1 MMDWLA
7 LTWAGILAFVIIMY
21 VVLDGF
27 DLGIGI
33 LFPWVHDEHY
43 RDIMM
48 QTAIPVWDGNE
59 TWMVL
64 GGALLYGAFPIVYS
78 TLLPTLYMP
87 LMLML
92 AALIFRGVAF
102 EFRFKANNFRY
113 RWSIAFAAGSIIA
126 AFCQG
131 LILGTFIQ
139 GYGISDSFLI
149 VENYQWLTPFTLFTG
164 IAVVFGYGLLG
175 ASWLIAR
182 TSDALQDKMYLF
194 AKRLLIVIAFSL
206 GVVSLW
212 TPFIDLH
219 IWHRWFSL
227 PNLFYLLPLP
237 LMSIIVIGYIW
248 FTINRRYHWQ
258 PFILSIVLFLLAYV
272 GFCISL
278 WPYLI
283 PYRITFWEAA
293 SAHSSLI
300 FLLIGTSILLPIL
313 LSYTIYTYRIFRGKV
328 VHAEGY

>member
-1 MMDWLA
+1 MDWLT
-7 LTWAGILAFVIIMY
+7 LTWAGILAFVIMMY

-33 LFPWVHDEHY
+33 LFPWIHDEQQ

-64 GGALLYGAFPIVYS
+64 GGALLYGAFPVVYS

-87 LMLML
+87 LMIML

-102 EFRFKANNFRY
+102 EFRFKAKTYRY
-113 RWSIAFAAGSIIA
+113 RWSIAFAVGSTIA

-131 LILGTFIQ
+131 LILGTFVQ
-139 GYGISDSFLI
+139 GYGVSDSFLI
-149 VENYQWLTPFTLFTG
+149 VKDYQWLTPFTLFTG
-164 IAVVFGYGLLG
+164 IAVIFGYGLLG
-175 ASWLIAR
+175 AGWLIAR
-182 TSDALQDKMYLF
+182 TTHELQTKMYLF
-194 AKRLLIVIAFSL
+194 AKRLLILIGICLAI
-206 GVVSLW
+206 VSLW
-212 TPFIDLH
+212 TPFIDPH

-237 LMSIIVIGYIW
+237 IISILVMGYIW
-248 FTINRRYHWQ
+248 FTLSKRYHWQ
-258 PFILSIVLFLLAYV
+258 PFLFSIILFLLAYL

-283 PYRITFWEAA
+283 PYQTTFWQAA
-293 SAHSSLI
+293 SARSSLI
-300 FLLIGTSILLPIL
+300 FLLIGIVFLLPVL
-313 LSYTIYTYRIFRGKV
+313 LGYTLYTYRVFRGKIITG
-328 VHAEGY
+328 EGY

>member
-1 MMDWLA
+1 MDWLT
-7 LTWAGILAFVIIMY
+7 LSWVGILAFVIMMY

-33 LFPWVHDEHY
+33 LFPWIHDEQQ

-64 GGALLYGAFPIVYS
+64 GAALLYGAFPLVYS

-87 LMLML
+87 LMIML

-102 EFRFKANNFRY
+102 EFRFKAKAYRY
-113 RWSIAFAAGSIIA
+113 RWSIAFATGSTLA

-131 LILGTFIQ
+131 LILGTFVQ
-139 GYGISDSFLI
+139 GYGVSDSFLI
-149 VENYQWLTPFTLFTG
+149 VKDYQWLTPFTLFTG
-164 IAVVFGYGLLG
+164 IAVIFGYGLLG
-175 ASWLIAR
+175 AGWLIAR
-182 TSDALQDKMYLF
+182 TTDELQTKMYLF
-194 AKRLLIVIAFSL
+194 AKRLLILISICLAI
-206 GVVSLW
+206 VSLW
-212 TPFIDLH
+212 TPFIDPH

-237 LMSIIVIGYIW
+237 IISILIIGYIW
-248 FTINRRYHWQ
+248 FTLNKRYHWQ
-258 PFILSIVLFLLAYV
+258 PLLFSIVLFLLAYL

-283 PYRITFWEAA
+283 PYQVTFWQAA
-293 SAHSSLI
+293 SARSSLI
-300 FLLIGTSILLPIL
+300 FLLIGIVLLLPVL
-313 LSYTIYTYRIFRGKV
+313 LAYTIYTYRVFRGKIITG
-328 VHAEGY
+328 EGY

>member
-1 MMDWLA
+1 MDWLT
-7 LTWAGILAFVIIMY
+7 LSWAGILAFVIMMY

-33 LFPWVHDEHY
+33 LFPWIHDEQQ

-87 LMLML
+87 LMIML

-102 EFRFKANNFRY
+102 EFRFKAKAYRY
-113 RWSIAFAAGSIIA
+113 RWSIAFATGSTVA

-131 LILGTFIQ
+131 LILGTFVQ

-149 VENYQWLTPFTLFTG
+149 VKDYQWLTPFTLFTG
-164 IAVVFGYGLLG
+164 IAVTLGYGLLG
-175 ASWLIAR
+175 AGWLIAR
-182 TSDALQDKMYLF
+182 TTDELQTKMYLF
-194 AKRLLIVIAFSL
+194 AKRLLILISICLAI
-206 GVVSLW
+206 VSLW
-212 TPFIDLH
+212 TPFIEPR

-237 LMSIIVIGYIW
+237 IISIFTIGYIW
-248 FTINRRYHWQ
+248 FTLNKRYHWQ
-258 PFILSIVLFLLAYV
+258 PFLFSIGLFLLAYL

-283 PYRITFWEAA
+283 PYQVTFWQAA
-293 SAHSSLI
+293 SARSSLR
-300 FLLIGTSILLPIL
+300 FLLIGIILLLPVL
-313 LSYTIYTYRIFRGKV
+313 LAYTIYTYRVFRGKIITG
-328 VHAEGY
+328 EGY